1 MFHWNLWQMALWANV
16 IGTLSEVDNI
26 DAIDSLDP
34 SKRLLL
40 HKSCIL
46 KVLRIIFEAASSWA
60 ESKN

>member
-1 MFHWNLWQMALWANV
+1 MALWANV